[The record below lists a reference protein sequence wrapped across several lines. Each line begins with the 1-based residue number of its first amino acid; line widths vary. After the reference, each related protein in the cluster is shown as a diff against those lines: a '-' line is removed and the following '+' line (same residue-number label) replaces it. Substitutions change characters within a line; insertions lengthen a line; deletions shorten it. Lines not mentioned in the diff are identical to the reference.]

1 MNIVEA
7 FETLRR
13 HGHVIDQY
21 SFDKEW
27 LGRKPGYFAYLKST
41 NRQPSVQ
48 TLMCFQ
54 LNLMAREKLD
64 ARWKI
69 DTGTLSALI
78 NLTTEQIEARCRAN
92 PPVNQFPLRQI
103 AD

>member
-21 SFDKEW
+21 SFDKDW

-41 NRQPSVQ
+41 QREPSVE
-48 TLMCFQ
+48 TLMRFQ
-54 LNLMAREKLD
+54 LKLLERRRRD
-64 ARWKI
+64 ARWCV
-69 DTGTLSALI
+69 DTGELADLVK
-78 NLTTEQIEARCRAN
+78 TTITEIRERCA
-92 PPVNQFPLRQI
+92 
-103 AD
+103 